1 MSLIKYIL
9 IAIIFTFIGY
19 ENPSLTEL
27 PKKYVK
33 FYLKKLKISETFV
46 VENKQIDTTEQNKDL
61 NNSNNIESIEG
72 NSFNLEYKKI
82 LNFDDRTA
90 SFYVKDGD
98 KKKLFEVYLQEGI
111 KISGEKVSE
120 INLPLNFTLKKNGGV
135 KSVFKKNG
143 LNFALVSSKKNI
155 DCYHA
160 SLINL
165 ENSKKVFET
174 DCLPDY
180 ENVDFNG
187 LGGGYINYSD
197 DLILTLGAPE
207 WNSSKI
213 RNLAQD
219 EKSFYGKSILI
230 KNEIFTNDNSIIPD
244 NKNIKIFTKG
254 HKNHQG
260 ITLSN
265 NIIFSVEHGPQGG
278 DELNILK
285 KGNNYGWPLV
295 SYGTLYNDG
304 KSFLKLKKDT
314 TNPIYTFLPS
324 IAPSAIN
331 NCPDNLK
338 NYYKENHCLVMLS
351 LRGMSIFVLLID
363 KKNFRLISLEKFL
376 VDQRLRHFGLNYQ
389 NRMYQKNNFFYIS
402 VDGEGLYEMKFNN
415 FR

>member
-1 MSLIKYIL
+1 MNLIKYIL

-19 ENPSLTEL
+19 ENPSLTEF

-33 FYLKKLKISETFV
+33 FYLKKLKISETFI
-46 VENKQIDTTEQNKDL
+46 VEKKQIDITEQNKDL
-61 NNSNNIESIEG
+61 NNPNNVESIEG

-90 SFYVKDGD
+90 SFYVKDEG
-98 KKKLFEVYLQEGI
+98 KKQSFEVYLQEGI

-207 WNSSKI
+207 WN
-213 RNLAQD
+213 
-219 EKSFYGKSILI
+219 
-230 KNEIFTNDNSIIPD
+230 
-244 NKNIKIFTKG
+244 
-254 HKNHQG
+254 
-260 ITLSN
+260 
-265 NIIFSVEHGPQGG
+265 
-278 DELNILK
+278 
-285 KGNNYGWPLV
+285 
-295 SYGTLYNDG
+295 
-304 KSFLKLKKDT
+304 
-314 TNPIYTFLPS
+314 
-324 IAPSAIN
+324 
-331 NCPDNLK
+331 
-338 NYYKENHCLVMLS
+338 
-351 LRGMSIFVLLID
+351 
-363 KKNFRLISLEKFL
+363 
-376 VDQRLRHFGLNYQ
+376 
-389 NRMYQKNNFFYIS
+389 
-402 VDGEGLYEMKFNN
+402 
-415 FR
+415 